1 MDRIT
6 EMLGRLGDLTPEEL
20 DQLESSVLSE
30 FDSVAEQDPTREIV
44 DRMNQLADAADA
56 VRGERT
62 RRDEESAELSAA
74 RDAATARIRGEEA
87 SESDE
92 DGEEAAAEDVPAEDA
107 PPFKKKKKPGEPDGD
122 EQEPVFAAEE
132 TASVDTI
139 PESEATAST
148 PPQAEEAA
156 PVAAS
161 ADAGLAEPS
170 STPPAPE
177 NAPTVVEPGE
187 EPPAEAEQ
195 PEADPV
201 EAAPAEADGETDV
214 APDEPAVVEAEAST
228 TDTEE
233 SEAPV
238 TAAAN
243 EPEEITP
250 PADRRPAVKS
260 ASVAITAGADIPGIT
275 AGSDLPDMMAI
286 ANAMVKR
293 MHAMG
298 RTSGGDGEQHTIAT
312 ITASFPEDRT
322 LHANDFEGNSK
333 KVEDVI
339 SPSAITAA
347 GGLCAPVE
355 VRYDIYGL
363 GDRGRPV
370 RDALA
375 VFSADRG
382 GIRFVTPPVLADLNG
397 AVSLWTLQDDI
408 DAGTAGAPDPVK
420 PCIRVNCGAEVVVY
434 TDAIPL
440 CLTFGNLNARAYPE
454 LVARHTEL
462 GMIWHDRYAETRLLT
477 RIGALSTS
485 VSATSTLGLV
495 RDFLVTLEK
504 VAAGYRNRN
513 RMAGD
518 APLRVLLPEWAKN
531 ALRADIAMQLP
542 GDGGDNYEN
551 TIALAD
557 AKLNNWFAVRY
568 INVTWF
574 IDGESGQIMG
584 AQAAGAVNPFPTTLV
599 WYLFSEGTFLFLD
612 GGTLDL
618 GLVRDS
624 TLNGTND
631 YKIFLETFEGVAK
644 VGIESLRVSS
654 TVLIAGGSA
663 ATADTIP

>member
-631 YKIFLETFEGVAK
+631 CKIFLETFEGVAK